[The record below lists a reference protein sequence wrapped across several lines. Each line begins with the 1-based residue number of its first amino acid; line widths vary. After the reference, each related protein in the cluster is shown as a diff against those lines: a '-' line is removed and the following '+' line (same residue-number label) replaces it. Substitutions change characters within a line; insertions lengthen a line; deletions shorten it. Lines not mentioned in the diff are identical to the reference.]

1 MEDEITR
8 DLHNITLYTAGSIE
22 SSGTGLAFTDGTT
35 RSTLFEGLEPFYPMV
50 KEAEGRV
57 LAIHDFTFLVPP
69 QNSILDNDR
78 LVSNIA
84 DFLTDS
90 RREFELA
97 DFPHFFKDDIDIL
110 LGGADL
116 FELGTDFKG
125 LLSDFQI
132 DSEVRGIEDL
142 ASNTVYLGL
151 YPNSVDVA
159 QYLEVAGI
167 QVNDVLRTPFTP
179 DLATDGTAI
188 ILLHGTEGRRVLVV
202 LGHSERALSDAV
214 RSLSTGRFRSGLVSE
229 LLGVYRTP

>member
-35 RSTLFEGLEPFYPMV
+35 RSTLFEGLEPFYPIV

-90 RREFELA
+90 GQGPGQGSPVSRRPALIPKDSVPSSPVEVGQH
-97 DFPHFFKDDIDIL
+97 FPPKHLQL
-110 LGGADL
+110 LDGLPGRTQRPHY
-116 FELGTDFKG
+116 ELGSAG
-125 LLSDFQI
+125 VQI
-132 DSEVRGIEDL
+132 
-142 ASNTVYLGL
+142 A
-151 YPNSVDVA
+151 
-159 QYLEVAGI
+159 
-167 QVNDVLRTPFTP
+167 
-179 DLATDGTAI
+179 
-188 ILLHGTEGRRVLVV
+188 
-202 LGHSERALSDAV
+202 
-214 RSLSTGRFRSGLVSE
+214 
-229 LLGVYRTP
+229 